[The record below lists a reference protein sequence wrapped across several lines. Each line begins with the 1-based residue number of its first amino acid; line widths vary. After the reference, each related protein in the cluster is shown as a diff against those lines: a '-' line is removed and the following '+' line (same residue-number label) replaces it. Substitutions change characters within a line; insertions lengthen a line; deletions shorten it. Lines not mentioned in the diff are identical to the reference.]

1 MCVSEQSPS
10 IGSIVPNTYSF
21 KNKYFKNEHNQNW
34 KAAVNQKHL
43 AT

>member
-1 MCVSEQSPS
+1 MCVSAQSPS
-10 IGSIVPNTYSF
+10 IGLIAPNTNSF

-34 KAAVNQKHL
+34 KVADIQKHL